1 MANIKH
7 RMQSTLHGLF
17 QKGRGMKK
25 KSDPTHQYI
34 HSRVTLQTYLAEVDR
49 FSKWIKDQGIKMRCS
64 EQEAAKQVPRYLR
77 DLAQA
82 GRSPST
88 IHTAAAALCKALPG
102 TGLVM
107 ADLPHPRRTHAP
119 QKGRTAAPSLRRRSD
134 ADAQNPKYRRLVD
147 FAKVVGLRRDEYRN
161 LRGRDLTHID
171 GHAYVIVERGK
182 GGKTQY
188 QRIDDV
194 DAPLIESYFMGL
206 EQDDPVFS
214 EEEMKNKMQ

>member
-1 MANIKH
+1 
-7 RMQSTLHGLF
+7 
-17 QKGRGMKK
+17 MKK

-107 ADLPHPRRTHAP
+107 AISHTPGVPMHPRKAV
-119 QKGRTAAPSLRRRSD
+119 
-134 ADAQNPKYRRLVD
+134 RRLRACGD
-147 FAKVVGLRRDEYRN
+147 DLMPMRRTRNIGGWSISQRSSACVGTSIAIS
-161 LRGRDLTHID
+161 G
-171 GHAYVIVERGK
+171 GVILP
-182 GGKTQY
+182 T
-188 QRIDDV
+188 
-194 DAPLIESYFMGL
+194 LMGTL
-206 EQDDPVFS
+206 
-214 EEEMKNKMQ
+214 M

>member
-7 RMQSTLHGLF
+7 RMQSTLHGLY

-34 HSRVTLQTYLAEVDR
+34 HSKITLQTYLAEVER
-49 FSKWIKDQGIKMRCS
+49 YAKWLKDQGIKMRCF
-64 EQEAAKQVPRYLR
+64 EQEAAEQVPRYLR
-77 DLAQA
+77 GLAQA

-119 QKGRTAAPSLRRRSD
+119 RKGRAAAPSLRRRSD

-161 LRGRDLTHID
+161 LRGRDLK
-171 GHAYVIVERGK
+171 VIVTAQSLIK
-182 GGKTQY
+182 GGDFT
-188 QRIDDV
+188 V
-194 DAPLIESYFMGL
+194 A
-206 EQDDPVFS
+206 
-214 EEEMKNKMQ
+214 